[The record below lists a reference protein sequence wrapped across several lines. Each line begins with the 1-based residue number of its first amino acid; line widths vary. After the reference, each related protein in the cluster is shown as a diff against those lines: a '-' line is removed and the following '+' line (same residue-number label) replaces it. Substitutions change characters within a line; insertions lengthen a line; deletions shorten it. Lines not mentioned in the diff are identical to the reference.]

1 MSKLFLLSMTALMLI
16 LMFSEVA
23 LARVGSGGPV

>member
-1 MSKLFLLSMTALMLI
+1 MRNVYTFAIAMLTLVI
-16 LMFSEVA
+16 IFGDVA